1 MLSDKIPSPK
11 SKKRK
16 VVASD
21 DEGTRI
27 LIVVP
32 NVGPHSRAGP
42 PPSSSPAPMASS
54 PEPPEQDDD
63 DDVPIKKSKTKA
75 PAVAKPK
82 AAKKSAPSSS
92 STTSTTKAKS
102 KSKGKAKAILSDED
116 DAEDIIPPLEKAPA
130 TSDEDGAAEPDSE
143 GEEELEEE
151 EANEKYVVASRDL
164 CVRRLIIVQRRDC
177 ALESG

>member
-1 MLSDKIPSPK
+1 MLSDKISSPK

-21 DEGTRI
+21 DEGARI
-27 LIVVP
+27 LAVVP

-54 PEPPEQDDD
+54 PAPPEQDDD
-63 DDVPIKKSKTKA
+63 DDVPIKKSKAKA
-75 PAVAKPK
+75 TTIAKPK

-92 STTSTTKAKS
+92 STASTTKPKAKT
-102 KSKGKAKAILSDED
+102 KGKTKAILSDED
-116 DAEDIIPPLEKAPA
+116 DADDIIPPLEKAPV

-151 EANEKYVVASRDL
+151 EANEKYALASRNL
-164 CVRRLIIVQRRDC
+164 CVCMLIIIQRRDC